1 MRHPDKTFA
10 VIEAQAT
17 AWLARCDGGM
27 SMVERAEFDRWCAA
41 DPRHAAAVKEIADL
55 WTAFDGPAASGQI
68 ESLRAELHALDRR
81 DRRRWMAGGAAAAL
95 AGAACLA
102 VVIGLQHSLTSR
114 PIADGAA
121 ATAAR
126 VIEPE
131 RQILPDGSIVDL
143 RHGAKITLAYS
154 DERRVVILVKG
165 EAHFSVTKNPQRPFI
180 VETGTVKVSAVGTAF
195 AVELGQ
201 TEVEVLV
208 TEGRVSVEDTAL
220 ASLDHSGLR
229 QDDIAGISATAPTPL
244 VEAGQRALVLL
255 AATGSIPRIAA
266 VPAVEMT
273 EHLSWRLPRLE
284 FSETSIT
291 EAMAMFNRYNQRKLR
306 STDLAVGRMRITGV
320 FRSDSVEGFVR
331 ALESSGLGL
340 QSEHRER
347 EILIRLVK

>member
-1 MRHPDKTFA
+1 
-10 VIEAQAT
+10 
-17 AWLARCDGGM
+17 
-27 SMVERAEFDRWCAA
+27 
-41 DPRHAAAVKEIADL
+41 
-55 WTAFDGPAASGQI
+55 
-68 ESLRAELHALDRR
+68 
-81 DRRRWMAGGAAAAL
+81 MAGGVAAAL
-95 AGAACLA
+95 AAAACLA
-102 VVIGLQHSLTSR
+102 VVIGLQHPLTSR
-114 PIADGAA
+114 PMADVAA

-143 RHGAKITLAYS
+143 RHGAKIALAFS
-154 DERRVVILVKG
+154 DESRVVILEKG
-165 EAHFSVTKNPQRPFI
+165 EAHFSVTKNPHRPFI

-195 AVELGQ
+195 AVELGK

-220 ASLDHSGLR
+220 ASLDRAGLQ
-229 QDDIAGISATAPTPL
+229 QDDITGISATAPTPL
-244 VEAGQRALVLL
+244 VEAGQRAVVLL
-255 AATGSIPRIAA
+255 SAAGSMPRIAA

-306 STDLAVGRMRITGV
+306 STDLAVGMMRITGV
-320 FRSDSVEGFVR
+320 FRSDNVEGFVR

-340 QSEHRER
+340 RSEHRER
-347 EILIRLVK
+347 EILIRLAK